1 MRSRRK
7 LFGGLAPALAAV
19 LMIAVA
25 IPVTVVSSYLPAAV
39 TGHRAEWIALLAG
52 AALVIAA
59 LTWLSGRSATQ
70 ASDGRLFLLPPVP
83 GWIDRAELAE
93 VETALT
99 SRGSRTVALT
109 TGLVGAGG
117 FGKTMLAARGAR
129 AAACSDGSGAGS
141 SGSRSG
147 EMWTRRGW
155 PPG

>member
-1 MRSRRK
+1 M
-7 LFGGLAPALAAV
+7 LAAV

-25 IPVTVVSSYLPAAV
+25 IPVAVVSDNLPAAV
-39 TGHRAEWIALLAG
+39 TGHRAEWIVLLVG

-59 LTWLSGRSATQ
+59 LTWLSGRSARQ

-109 TGLVGAGG
+109 TGLVGAVNP
-117 FGKTMLAARGAR
+117 ARHWRQQEQAPV
-129 AAACSDGSGAGS
+129 
-141 SGSRSG
+141 
-147 EMWTRRGW
+147 RGL
-155 PPG
+155 PGRPS